1 MRQASNMIDNVHNL
15 ENVGM
20 TRPQAEVLIKIVRSS
35 VTEALEPI
43 VRNMATKAELVELK
57 VGLVE
62 LEAKLAELKASN
74 DAQAAHNDAQMTL
87 LRGELTEKIGANLK
101 YMALSVGFSTI
112 AIIAAVFVAP
122 IVG

>member
-1 MRQASNMIDNVHNL
+1 MGKVVYNSL
-15 ENVGM
+15 
-20 TRPQAEVLIKIVRSS
+20 
-35 VTEALEPI
+35 TEALEPI

-62 LEAKLAELKASN
+62 LEAKLAELKAGLAEIKASN